1 VRLHRETLV
10 PQMSQYD
17 DFDDRAETRWLPY
30 LMYFQRADYQS
41 DVVNT
46 DRLGFRVSHGM
57 REHAS
62 VGGRLLEGPVRL
74 FAGSSTA
81 FGIGATND
89 ASTLSSRLW
98 SHYAPSTPWLNFAG
112 RSHNSAQELILYLLH
127 RDLLP
132 AVEHIVIFSG
142 LNNIALAQLPPEQRG
157 EHGAFFFCGE
167 YYEQMDE
174 LRAKYRKPQTQHS
187 TFSRRADRRT
197 QSGGPARTA
206 KPDPPKPP
214 LRELLDTAVGLTS
227 RHLEGWR
234 LLAAP
239 TGARITFVL
248 QPLANWWQERP
259 NDQEQLL
266 FDELEVISKVGPF
279 SKNYA
284 TIATPEAARRYADA
298 LSVVCA
304 KQSVEFLDMNPLMAE
319 NSSPHDWLYVDRAH
333 FNDYGHDVVARLLAE
348 ALDLR

>member
-10 PQMSQYD
+10 PQMLQYD

-30 LMYFQRADYQS
+30 LMYFQRADYRS
-41 DVVNT
+41 AVVNT
-46 DRLGFRVSHGM
+46 DRLGFRISHGL
-57 REHAS
+57 RDHAS
-62 VGGRLLEGPVRL
+62 VGGRLPEVPVRL
-74 FAGSSTA
+74 FTGSSTA

-89 ASTLSSRLW
+89 AATLSSRLW

-132 AVEHIVIFSG
+132 PVEHIVIYSG

-167 YYEQMDE
+167 YFEEMDA
-174 LRAKYRKPQTQHS
+174 LRAKYRTDQKQHS
-187 TFSRRADRRT
+187 HFGRRGDKRS
-197 QSGGPARTA
+197 QSGASAQAA
-206 KPDPPKPP
+206 KPVAPKPP
-214 LRELLDTAVGLTS
+214 LTELLDTAVGLTS

-266 FDELEVISKVGPF
+266 FDELEVISKAGPF

-284 TIATPEAARRYADA
+284 TINTREAARRYADA
-298 LSVVCA
+298 LSVVCV
-304 KQSVEFLDMNPLMAE
+304 KRGVEFLDMNPLMAQ
-319 NSSPHDWLYVDRAH
+319 NASPRDWLYVDRAH
-333 FNDYGHDVVARLLAE
+333 FNDHGHDVVARLLAE
-348 ALDLR
+348 ALDLH